1 MTVDTSL
8 SPVSNYP
15 DILLLDLNTLRRGSQ
30 RASAVII
37 LGHYQ
42 FGLDL
47 IQWLRG
53 ERLHI
58 QLPGP
63 QLPQLIKDWHNR
75 SITTLKEKTRSN
87 QYHHSITIKRNEYPL
102 FKSEN
107 QHCGINELDYNA
119 FHLEFYY
126 GKLERI

>member
-1 MTVDTSL
+1 MSVSFGLLSFEGLSSKSGHSDYEARVTVDMSL

-47 IQWLRG
+47 IQ
-53 ERLHI
+53 
-58 QLPGP
+58 
-63 QLPQLIKDWHNR
+63 
-75 SITTLKEKTRSN
+75 
-87 QYHHSITIKRNEYPL
+87 
-102 FKSEN
+102 
-107 QHCGINELDYNA
+107 
-119 FHLEFYY
+119 
-126 GKLERI
+126 